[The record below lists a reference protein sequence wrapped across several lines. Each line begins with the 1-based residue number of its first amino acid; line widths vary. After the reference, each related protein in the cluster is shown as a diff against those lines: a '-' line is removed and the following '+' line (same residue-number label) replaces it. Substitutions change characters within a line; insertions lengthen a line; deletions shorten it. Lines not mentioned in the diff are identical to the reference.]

1 MRFRIEGKEYPSI
14 STEEATLA
22 ELLAIK
28 RDTGLSRVDL
38 NDLQKRVAEM
48 PEEEADESDD
58 ALLVMGIGVWLSR
71 RRAGETGLSLEA
83 ACDFPLSA
91 LEVILEP
98 GDEEEIAK
106 ADAEARADAA
116 DPTRTASAPRG
127 TRPPTAD
134 RQSKKKTSRKVSA
147 SA

>member
-28 RDTGLSRVDL
+28 RDTGLTRGDL

-48 PEEEADESDD
+48 TEEEADESDD

-71 RRAGETGLSLEA
+71 RRAGETGLSLED
-83 ACDFPLSA
+83 ACNFPLSA

-98 GDEEEIAK
+98 GDEEAIA

-116 DPTRTASAPRG
+116 DPTRTASDPRG
-127 TRPPTAD
+127 TRPPTD
-134 RQSKKKTSRKVSA
+134 DHRSKRKTSRKVSA